1 MFKKNYL
8 YYILP
13 LFLMSSGTTMAQQYA
28 VPSSSVVQTTSNKK
42 EMDRFI
48 KSLMSRMT
56 LEEKIGQLS
65 QYVGHDL
72 LTGPQSEALSDS
84 LLSKGAVGSILNI
97 GGVQKIKK
105 IQEKNMSVS
114 RLKIPILFAYD
125 VIHGYRTI
133 FPTPLAEACSWDLDL
148 MYETAKAASI
158 EASAS
163 GIHWTFAPMVDI
175 ARDPRWGRVVEGA
188 GEDTYLGCVI
198 AQQRVKGFQWNLW
211 QPNSVLACAKH
222 FAAYGAPQAGRDYAP
237 VDMSNSTLAEVYLP
251 PYKACVDAGVQT
263 FMAAFNDVNGL
274 PAHGS
279 KWLLTDILRKQW
291 NFKGFV
297 VSDWNGVQQL
307 TTQGV
312 VDNDKGAAVLALNAG
327 VDMNMTEGGYS
338 K

>member
-1 MFKKNYL
+1 M
-8 YYILP
+8 
-13 LFLMSSGTTMAQQYA
+13 
-28 VPSSSVVQTTSNKK
+28 
-42 EMDRFI
+42 
-48 KSLMSRMT
+48 
-56 LEEKIGQLS
+56 
-65 QYVGHDL
+65 
-72 LTGPQSEALSDS
+72 
-84 LLSKGAVGSILNI
+84 
-97 GGVQKIKK
+97 
-105 IQEKNMSVS
+105 
-114 RLKIPILFAYD
+114 
-125 VIHGYRTI
+125 
-133 FPTPLAEACSWDLDL
+133 
-148 MYETAKAASI
+148 
-158 EASAS
+158 
-163 GIHWTFAPMVDI
+163 
-175 ARDPRWGRVVEGA
+175 GRVVEVRV
-188 GEDTYLGCVI
+188 EDTYLGCVI

-327 VDMNMTEGGYS
+327 VDMNTDRWLSITNILKRSCERQTDVYGRD
-338 K
+338 

>member
-28 VPSSSVVQTTSNKK
+28 VPSSSVVQTISNKK

-133 FPTPLAEACSWDLDL
+133 FPTPLAEACS
-148 MYETAKAASI
+148 
-158 EASAS
+158 
-163 GIHWTFAPMVDI
+163 
-175 ARDPRWGRVVEGA
+175 
-188 GEDTYLGCVI
+188 
-198 AQQRVKGFQWNLW
+198 
-211 QPNSVLACAKH
+211 
-222 FAAYGAPQAGRDYAP
+222 
-237 VDMSNSTLAEVYLP
+237 
-251 PYKACVDAGVQT
+251 
-263 FMAAFNDVNGL
+263 
-274 PAHGS
+274 
-279 KWLLTDILRKQW
+279 
-291 NFKGFV
+291 
-297 VSDWNGVQQL
+297 
-307 TTQGV
+307 
-312 VDNDKGAAVLALNAG
+312 
-327 VDMNMTEGGYS
+327 
-338 K
+338 